1 MTITTCQLLSNVDM
15 PVLILLLALALD
27 LLLGDPPNRYHPVV
41 VMGNFVKGVA
51 RLAPQEGPK
60 RQFIHGAVLVL
71 SGVALFSLSLAW
83 ALVWVRRLS
92 PLAYLLLAAPLL
104 KATFSYTGLVRA
116 ARQVKAALERGDLPE
131 ARRLVNWHLVSRDT
145 SQLDASLVAAAAV
158 ESVAENITDGIVAPL
173 LFFALASVPG
183 AWAYRFVNTCDSM
196 LGYRDPVHEHLGK
209 FAARLDDVLNFIPAR
224 LAGLL
229 LVAAAGLAGE
239 DAAGAWQTMRR
250 QHRRTASPNAGWTM
264 SAMAGALG
272 VTLEKVGHYRL
283 EGGPAPPGAEAIDR
297 ALRVATVTVSLL
309 VVLLSVVLAAVHTS
323 TS

>member
-1 MTITTCQLLSNVDM
+1 MDA
-15 PVLILLLALALD
+15 PALILLLALALD

-41 VMGNFVKGVA
+41 LMGHFIRWMA
-51 RLAPQEGPK
+51 RLAPQEGPT
-60 RQFIHGAVLVL
+60 RRFIHGTVLVL
-71 SGVALFSLSLAW
+71 SGVALFSLPLTW
-83 ALVWVRRLS
+83 ALVWIQRWN
-92 PLAYLLLAAPLL
+92 PLAYLLLAALLL
-104 KATFSYTGLVRA
+104 KATFACTGLVKA

-131 ARRLVNWHLVSRDT
+131 ARRLVSWHLVSRDT
-145 SQLDASLVAAAAV
+145 SQLDASLVVAATV

-173 LFFALASVPG
+173 LFFALAGLPG

-209 FAARLDDVLNFIPAR
+209 FAARLDDVLNFIPTR

-239 DAAGAWQTMRR
+239 DTTGAWQTMWH
-250 QHRRTASPNAGWTM
+250 QHGRTASPNAGWTM

-272 VTLEKVGHYRL
+272 VTLKKVGHYQL
-283 EGGPAPPGAEAIDR
+283 EGGHAPPGAETIER
-297 ALRVATVTVSLL
+297 ALRVAAATAGLF
-309 VVLLSVVLAAVHTS
+309 VVLLGAVLTAGHLS

>member
-1 MTITTCQLLSNVDM
+1 VDT
-15 PVLILLLALALD
+15 PALILLLALALD

-41 VMGNFVKGVA
+41 LMGNFIRGMA
-51 RLAPQEGPK
+51 RPAPQEGPA
-60 RQFIHGAVLVL
+60 RRFIHGTVLVL
-71 SGVALFSLSLAW
+71 SGVVLFSLPLT
-83 ALVWVRRLS
+83 WVLFWVQKLT

-104 KATFSYTGLVRA
+104 KATFAYTGLVKA

-131 ARRLVNWHLVSRDT
+131 ARRLVSWHLVSRDT

-173 LFFALASVPG
+173 LFFALAGLPG
-183 AWAYRFVNTCDSM
+183 AWAYRFVNTCDSV

-209 FAARLDDVLNFIPAR
+209 FAAHLDDALNFFPAR

-229 LVAAAGLAGE
+229 LVPAAGLAGE
-239 DAAGAWQTMRR
+239 DAARAWQTMWH

-272 VTLEKVGHYRL
+272 VTLEKMDHYRL
-283 EGGPAPPGAEAIDR
+283 EGGRTLPGAETIDR
-297 ALRVATVTVSLL
+297 ALKVADLTVGLFTCIATG
-309 VVLLSVVLAAVHTS
+309 VLICWASF
-323 TS
+323 